1 MTSSSQSS
9 DQLAVGDDQ
18 ARPAPRRCVRA
29 AGSRASAIVDGRF
42 VVPTIVTPLST
53 ISSPGR
59 VSSQLPPVSA
69 ARSTIT
75 EPARIAR
82 TASAV
87 ISFGAGRPGI
97 AAVVITASNCGIRAC
112 SSACWAACCSA
123 RQLARVAALGL
134 LADERRGRGTSRR
147 ATRPVRAPPGARRT
161 PDTTAP
167 RRRAVAIACSPATP
181 APSTSTFA
189 GGIVPAAVISIGKKR
204 GSRSAAIS
212 AAL

>member
-1 MTSSSQSS
+1 MLRESSW
-9 DQLAVGDDQ
+9 LACVG
-18 ARPAPRRCVRA
+18 
-29 AGSRASAIVDGRF
+29 IVDGRF
-42 VVPTIVTPLST
+42 VVPTIVTPPST

-75 EPARIAR
+75 DPGRMPR

-87 ISFGAGRPGI
+87 TSFGAGRPGI
-97 AAVVITASNCGIRAC
+97 AAVVITTSKPGIRAC
-112 SSACWAACCSA
+112 SSACWAACCSG
-123 RQLARVAALGL
+123 RQLPRVAALGL
-134 LADERRGRGTSRR
+134 LALDAEVEERRAERLDLLAHRGRTSK
-147 ATRPVRAPPGARRT
+147 PL
-161 PDTTAP
+161 TTAP

-189 GGIVPAAVISIGKKR
+189 GGIVPAAVISIGKNR